1 MKHQTVLMVLH
12 LLCMNCNLEKECC
25 FLKKLLVFTMI
36 TLAILSTTSCVQTQQ
51 LNDSSTIYKREG
63 EHSILSES
71 DEYEK
76 EGEHSIL
83 PEGDEHNVQLIYIET
98 PERNHTLSSKQAEYL
113 NSIWNSEWQPD
124 ITKTL
129 CIFQFETND
138 VIIRYSHESGVFID
152 DVNQRHIIVS
162 DEQRNYIN
170 SSIIEITVQ

>member
-1 MKHQTVLMVLH
+1 
-12 LLCMNCNLEKECC
+12 
-25 FLKKLLVFTMI
+25 MI

-51 LNDSSTIYKREG
+51 LNDSSTIYKREGEHSILSESDEYEKEG